1 MKIFCDRKL
10 SDIERKELENH
21 ARLMNKLGL
30 VKDWT
35 GDGMLYKH
43 AGKETFQFID
53 QPRNYDFLV

>member
-53 QPRNYDFLV
+53 QR